1 MEVMPKRQ
9 TKNPQPRAKA
19 TQIDWIE
26 ARKFYM
32 EDATRSYQDVAD
44 KFGVTLRGVEFQA
57 KTDKGPDGKPTTWA
71 ILRKFYGEQASQQH
85 EQGLVAEKSTR
96 GHLHGQYYR
105 KMQDLVMQKIDALGK
120 GVPLLSSRGK
130 AVLDDNGKPFM
141 ILADGF
147 ELEKTARAL
156 QISINGER
164 VILGLPTTVAALTG
178 KDGEELG
185 KGWAGLLAQAA
196 KVAANADA
204 SGS

>member
-1 MEVMPKRQ
+1 
-9 TKNPQPRAKA
+9 
-19 TQIDWIE
+19 
-26 ARKFYM
+26 
-32 EDATRSYQDVAD
+32 
-44 KFGVTLRGVEFQA
+44 
-57 KTDKGPDGKPTTWA
+57 
-71 ILRKFYGEQASQQH
+71 
-85 EQGLVAEKSTR
+85 VAEKSTR

-130 AVLDDNGKPFM
+130 AVLDDNGKPIM

-185 KGWAGLLAQAA
+185 KGWADLLAQAA

>member
-1 MEVMPKRQ
+1 M
-9 TKNPQPRAKA
+9 
-19 TQIDWIE
+19 
-26 ARKFYM
+26 
-32 EDATRSYQDVAD
+32 
-44 KFGVTLRGVEFQA
+44 
-57 KTDKGPDGKPTTWA
+57 
-71 ILRKFYGEQASQQH
+71 EQASQQH

-130 AVLDDNGKPFM
+130 AVLDDNGKPIM

-185 KGWAGLLAQAA
+185 KGWADLLAQAA